1 MDVVIP
7 VLIFLGSFLLAYFVF
22 KESRRRDENALD
34 EEIDRDFVEEF
45 GLPKSLSGDLTP
57 ENMEKVVDWL
67 EDDLRDNQPNSTD
80 KQLNET
86 EDIV

>member
-7 VLIFLGSFLLAYFVF
+7 VLIFLGSFLLAYFIF

-34 EEIDRDFVEEF
+34 EEIDQDFTEEF
-45 GLPKSLSGDLTP
+45 DLPESPSSDLSP
-57 ENMEKVVDWL
+57 ESMEKVVDWL
-67 EDDLRDNQPNSTD
+67 EDDLRDNQPKSGD

>member
-7 VLIFLGSFLLAYFVF
+7 VLIFLGSFLLAYFIF

-34 EEIDRDFVEEF
+34 EEIDQDFTEEF
-45 GLPKSLSGDLTP
+45 DLPESPSSDLST
-57 ENMEKVVDWL
+57 ESMEKVVDWL
-67 EDDLRDNQPNSTD
+67 EDDLRDNQPKSGD